1 MARPSVDRTT
11 QLISTAPPSIRTHPP
26 PAASTAPRGGFWY
39 SLDTGNYESAPA
51 VSNCPARK
59 ENRCCRCILQSGT
72 GEARLDIISLI
83 LDASPVVKGVL
94 GLLILMSVASWFV
107 IGSKTIFLAN
117 AASRSAKFQDV
128 FWKTGRLD
136 EIWRISE
143 ASPPSPVGEVFRAG
157 YTELAKLQ
165 KRRQEQ
171 SADPASEA
179 VLGDIES
186 IQRALDRART
196 TAITEMENRVPLLGT
211 TASAAPF
218 IGLFGTVWGIMN
230 SFRNIGAKGAANLA
244 TVAPGIAEAL
254 VATAIGLMAAI
265 PAVMAYN
272 YFSRRIRVLSSEMET
287 FSSDFLNI
295 VRRRFF

>member
-1 MARPSVDRTT
+1 MLPLVLQAGALQD
-11 QLISTAPPSIRTHPP
+11 
-26 PAASTAPRGGFWY
+26 GG
-39 SLDTGNYESAPA
+39 A
-51 VSNCPARK
+51 
-59 ENRCCRCILQSGT
+59 
-72 GEARLDIISLI
+72 EARLDILNLI
-83 LDASPVVKGVL
+83 LNASPVVKGVL
-94 GLLILMSVASWFV
+94 GLLILMSAASWFV
-107 IGSKTIFLAN
+107 IGSKTIFLSN
-117 AASRSAKFQDV
+117 AASRSAKFQDA

-143 ASPPSPVGEVFRAG
+143 ASPPSPVSEVFRAG

-165 KRRQEQ
+165 KRRQE
-171 SADPASEA
+171 APEAASEEL
-179 VLGDIES
+179 LGDIES
-186 IQRALDRART
+186 VQRALDRART
-196 TAITEMENRVPLLGT
+196 TAITEMESRVPLLGT
-211 TASAAPF
+211 TASAGPF

-272 YFSRRIRVLSSEMET
+272 FFSRRIRVLSAEMET

>member
-1 MARPSVDRTT
+1 MLPLV
-11 QLISTAPPSIRTHPP
+11 
-26 PAASTAPRGGFWY
+26 
-39 SLDTGNYESAPA
+39 
-51 VSNCPARK
+51 
-59 ENRCCRCILQSGT
+59 LQAGALQAGA
-72 GEARLDIISLI
+72 GEARLDILNLI
-83 LDASPVVKGVL
+83 LNASPVVKGVL
-94 GLLILMSVASWFV
+94 ALLILMSAASWFV
-107 IGSKTIFLAN
+107 IGSKTIFLSN
-117 AASRSAKFQDV
+117 AASRSAKFQDA

-143 ASPPSPVGEVFRAG
+143 ASPPSPVSEVFRAG

-165 KRRQEQ
+165 KRRQE
-171 SADPASEA
+171 APEAASEEL
-179 VLGDIES
+179 LGDIES
-186 IQRALDRART
+186 VQRALDRART
-196 TAITEMENRVPLLGT
+196 TAITEMESRVPLLGT
-211 TASAAPF
+211 TASAGPF

-272 YFSRRIRVLSSEMET
+272 FFSRRIRVLSAEMET

>member
-1 MARPSVDRTT
+1 MLP
-11 QLISTAPPSIRTHPP
+11 L
-26 PAASTAPRGGFWY
+26 
-39 SLDTGNYESAPA
+39 
-51 VSNCPARK
+51 
-59 ENRCCRCILQSGT
+59 ILQAGA
-72 GEARLDIISLI
+72 GEAPLDIIELLLHS
-83 LDASPVVKGVL
+83 SPVVKGVL
-94 GLLILMSVASWFV
+94 ALLILMSVASWFV
-107 IGSKTIFLAN
+107 IGSKSLYLSN
-117 AASRSAKFQDV
+117 AASRSTKFQDA

-136 EIWRISE
+136 EIWRMSE
-143 ASPPSPVGEVFRAG
+143 AAPPSPVGEVFRAG

-165 KRRQEQ
+165 KRRQENVNVD
-171 SADPASEA
+171 AASEA
-179 VLGDIES
+179 LLGDIES

-196 TAITEMENRVPLLGT
+196 TAITEMESRVPLLGT

-272 YFSRRIRVLSSEMET
+272 YFSRRIRVIASEMET

>member
-1 MARPSVDRTT
+1 MLP
-11 QLISTAPPSIRTHPP
+11 L
-26 PAASTAPRGGFWY
+26 
-39 SLDTGNYESAPA
+39 
-51 VSNCPARK
+51 
-59 ENRCCRCILQSGT
+59 ILQAGAES
-72 GEARLDIISLI
+72 RLDVISLI
-83 LDASPVVKGVL
+83 IGASPVVKGVL

-107 IGSKTIFLAN
+107 IGSKALYLSN
-117 AASRSAKFQDV
+117 AASRSTKFQDV

-143 ASPPSPVGEVFRAG
+143 ASAPSPVGEVFRAG

-171 SADPASEA
+171 SADPAGGEA
-179 VLGDIES
+179 LLGDIES

-196 TAITEMENRVPLLGT
+196 TAVTEMESRVPLLGT

-230 SFRNIGAKGAANLA
+230 SFRNIGSKGAANLA

-254 VATAIGLMAAI
+254 VATAIGLIAAI

-272 YFSRRIRVLSSEMET
+272 FFSRRIRVIASDMET

>member
-1 MARPSVDRTT
+1 MTP
-11 QLISTAPPSIRTHPP
+11 L
-26 PAASTAPRGGFWY
+26 
-39 SLDTGNYESAPA
+39 L
-51 VSNCPARK
+51 
-59 ENRCCRCILQSGT
+59 LQAGA
-72 GEARLDIISLI
+72 EARLDIISLI
-83 LDASPVVKGVL
+83 LNASPVVKGVL

-107 IGSKTIFLAN
+107 IGSKALYLSN
-117 AASRSAKFQDV
+117 AASRSTRFQDN

-136 EIWRISE
+136 EIWRMSE
-143 ASPPSPVGEVFRAG
+143 AAAPSPVGEVFRAG

-165 KRRQEQ
+165 KRRQENA
-171 SADPASEA
+171 SADAGEA
-179 VLGDIES
+179 FLGDIES

-196 TAITEMENRVPLLGT
+196 TAVTEMESRVPLLGT

-272 YFSRRIRVLSSEMET
+272 YFSRRIRVISSDMET

>member
-1 MARPSVDRTT
+1 MLP
-11 QLISTAPPSIRTHPP
+11 L
-26 PAASTAPRGGFWY
+26 
-39 SLDTGNYESAPA
+39 
-51 VSNCPARK
+51 
-59 ENRCCRCILQSGT
+59 ILQSGV

-83 LDASPVVKGVL
+83 IGASPVVKGVL
-94 GLLILMSVASWFV
+94 ALLILMSVASWFV
-107 IGSKTIFLAN
+107 IGSKTIYLAN

-136 EIWRISE
+136 EIWRVSE

-171 SADPASEA
+171 SADPPAAEA
-179 VLGDIES
+179 MLGDIES

-196 TAITEMENRVPLLGT
+196 TAITEMESRVPLLGT
-211 TASAAPF
+211 TASAGPF

-272 YFSRRIRVLSSEMET
+272 YFSRRIRVISSEMEN

>member
-1 MARPSVDRTT
+1 M
-11 QLISTAPPSIRTHPP
+11 QL
-26 PAASTAPRGGFWY
+26 
-39 SLDTGNYESAPA
+39 L
-51 VSNCPARK
+51 
-59 ENRCCRCILQSGT
+59 ILQAGA
-72 GEARLDIISLI
+72 GEARLDILSLI
-83 LDASPVVKGVL
+83 LGASPVVKGVL
-94 GLLILMSVASWFV
+94 ALLILMSVASWFV
-107 IGSKTIFLAN
+107 IGSKSLYLSN
-117 AASRSAKFQDV
+117 AASRSAKFQDA

-143 ASPPSPVGEVFRAG
+143 ASPPSPVSEVFRAG

-165 KRRQEQ
+165 KRRQE
-171 SADPASEA
+171 APDAASEEL
-179 VLGDIES
+179 LGDIES
-186 IQRALDRART
+186 VQRALDRART
-196 TAITEMENRVPLLGT
+196 TAITDMESRVPLLGT
-211 TASAAPF
+211 TASAGPF

-254 VATAIGLMAAI
+254 VTTAIGLMAAI

-272 YFSRRIRVLSSEMET
+272 YLSRRIRVLSAEMET

>member
-1 MARPSVDRTT
+1 
-11 QLISTAPPSIRTHPP
+11 
-26 PAASTAPRGGFWY
+26 
-39 SLDTGNYESAPA
+39 
-51 VSNCPARK
+51 
-59 ENRCCRCILQSGT
+59 
-72 GEARLDIISLI
+72 
-83 LDASPVVKGVL
+83 
-94 GLLILMSVASWFV
+94 LILMSVASWFV
-107 IGSKTIFLAN
+107 IGSKTIYLAN

-136 EIWRISE
+136 EIWRVSE
-143 ASPPSPVGEVFRAG
+143 ASPPSPVSEVFRAG

-165 KRRQEQ
+165 KRRQEH
-171 SADPASEA
+171 SADPGGDA
-179 VLGDIES
+179 LMGDIES

-196 TAITEMENRVPLLGT
+196 TAITEMESRVPLLGT
-211 TASAAPF
+211 TASAGPF

-272 YFSRRIRVLSSEMET
+272 FFSRRIRVLASEMET